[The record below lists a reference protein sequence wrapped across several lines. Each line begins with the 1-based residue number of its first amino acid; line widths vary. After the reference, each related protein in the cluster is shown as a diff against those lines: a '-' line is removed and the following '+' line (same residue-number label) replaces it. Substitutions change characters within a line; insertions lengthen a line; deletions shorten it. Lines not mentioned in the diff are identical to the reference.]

1 MLFLILAHD
10 AHDEGAP
17 ARRAAV
23 RERHLQEVRPL
34 VESGR
39 LQVGGAF
46 LDEEGTMR
54 GSMLL
59 LEAEDEAEARR
70 VLQDDVYAREGV
82 WERFE
87 IWPFKRAV

>member
-10 AHDEGAP
+10 ADDEGAP
-17 ARRAAV
+17 GRRAAV
-23 RERHLQEVRPL
+23 RERHLAEVRPL
-34 VESGR
+34 VESGK

-46 LDEEGTMR
+46 LDDEGTMR

-59 LEAEDEAEARR
+59 LEAEDEAEARS
-70 VLQDDVYAREGV
+70 VLRDDVYAREGV

>member
-10 AHDEGAP
+10 APDDGAP

-59 LEAEDEAEARR
+59 LEAENEAEARR
-70 VLQDDVYAREGV
+70 TLENDVYARQGV
-82 WERFE
+82 WDRFE